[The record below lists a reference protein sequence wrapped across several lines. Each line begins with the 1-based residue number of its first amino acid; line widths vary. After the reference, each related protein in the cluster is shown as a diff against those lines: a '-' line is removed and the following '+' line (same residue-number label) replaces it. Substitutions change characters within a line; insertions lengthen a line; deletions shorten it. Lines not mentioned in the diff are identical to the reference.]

1 MDFDYS
7 DEQQLLR
14 DSVERFVREQ
24 YAFDTRRGIVASA
37 RGFSTRNWKLFA
49 ELGWLAVPVSED
61 DGGLGGSLTDL
72 AILFEQFGRGLVVEP
87 YLATVVLGAGLVA
100 ELGGLAQREVL
111 LPAIMAG
118 EMQLAVAF
126 AEPGSR
132 FSLARIATTAA
143 RSGEGWT
150 LSGRKCVA
158 LNAPDA
164 DAILVS
170 AREASGAI
178 GIFCVAPGCAGLS
191 THGYATIDGGRAA
204 DIALEAV
211 QVPADALLGTTA
223 IGLAALARVT
233 DRATLCVCAEA
244 VGAMDALLWKT
255 VEYTRTRRQFGVPIA
270 SFQALQHRM
279 AEMFI
284 ELEQSR
290 SILMMALMA
299 AEAGEALTRPVS
311 AAKSRIGRA
320 MRRVGQEAIQL
331 HGGIGVTDELDV
343 GHYVKRLTAIE
354 TLFGNTDFHLQR
366 FGEAHDR

>member
-7 DEQQLLR
+7 EEQQLLR
-14 DSVERFVREQ
+14 DSVTRFVREQ

-37 RGFSTRNWKLFA
+37 RGFSAQHWKLFA
-49 ELGWLAVPVSED
+49 DLGWLAVPVAED

-72 AILFEQFGRGLVVEP
+72 AILFEQFGKGLVVEP
-87 YLATVVLGAGLVA
+87 YLATVVLGAGLVS
-100 ELGGLAQREVL
+100 ELGSLTQREAM
-111 LPAIMAG
+111 LPAVMAG
-118 EMQLAVAF
+118 ELQLALAF
-126 AEPGSR
+126 AELDSR
-132 FSLARIATTAA
+132 YSLARIASTAE
-143 RSGEGWT
+143 RGGEGWT
-150 LSGRKCVA
+150 LSGRKCVV
-158 LNAPDA
+158 LNAPAA

-178 GIFCVAPGCAGLS
+178 GIFRVAPGSAGLS
-191 THGYATIDGGRAA
+191 MHRYATIDGGRAA
-204 DIALEAV
+204 DITLDAV
-211 QVPADALLGTTA
+211 HVPAEALLGTTA
-223 IGLAALARVT
+223 IGLDALTRVI

-255 VEYTRTRRQFGVPIA
+255 VEYTKTRKQFGVAIA

-299 AEAGEALTRPVS
+299 AEAGEALPRPVS

-343 GHYVKRLTAIE
+343 GHYFKRLTAIE
-354 TLFGNTDFHLQR
+354 TLFGNTDFHLHR